1 MNLNVKLI
9 YAILVQ
15 MTAEMYQEGFS
26 NFLYQHYVSEQD
38 KRHMLSEQHLRDTKL
53 SREIRKLAKK
63 KEGIF
68 YTEEAFKESPPWKV
82 SRDSSF
88 DGFAWDIKNDSGVVI
103 GTGVAI
109 EALPNG
115 SIFVRGAPNATKLLL
130 FKEWKN
136 NNEVLLDALKKALEK
151 PMTIVF

>member
-1 MNLNVKLI
+1 
-9 YAILVQ
+9 
-15 MTAEMYQEGFS
+15 MTAELYLEGFD
-26 NFLYQHYVSEQD
+26 NFLYQHYVSD
-38 KRHMLSEQHLRDTKL
+38 KDRRHQLSEQHLINTKL

-68 YTEEAFKESPPWKV
+68 YTEEAFKESPKWKI
-82 SRDSSF
+82 SEDSSF
-88 DGFAWDIKNDSGVVI
+88 DGFAWNIRNDESGFVI
-103 GTGVAI
+103 GTGIAI

-115 SIFVRGAPNATKLLL
+115 SIFVRGAPNATKLIL

-136 NNEVLLDALKKALEK
+136 NRDTLFRAFKEAIEK